1 MSAIPLC
8 SSGLQKLSTWW
19 PPPWGL
25 EDGRSEMPISH
36 LYTYQQ
42 YEAVQEIKNSHGN
55 LGITISRVTTQR
67 HGINITDLNSNPSSD
82 WGSICAPPQHTSPQ
96 SFPNSPKGDIFFLQ
110 MFGLIKSPNSSI
122 EKGKTE
128 TWQSVPCNKDGLC
141 IIQQVVQHGAY
152 ISLYIWS
159 QITSENR
166 TWMFLTILSFF
177 SYLIDFWIQL
187 KVFTYCGS
195 EFHRLTICD
204 IKGHFLY
211 HFKIYCLLI
220 ELGILLCLFH
230 KTG

>member
-1 MSAIPLC
+1 MLIWASKIKYLMTP
-8 SSGLQKLSTWW
+8 SVR
-19 PPPWGL
+19 PWGW
-25 EDGRSEMPISH
+25 EEWDAHITPI
-36 LYTYQQ
+36 YIPAIRGCPRNKEFPWQPRDYNKQGD
-42 YEAVQEIKNSHGN
+42 N
-55 LGITISRVTTQR
+55 QR

-82 WGSICAPPQHTSPQ
+82 WGSICAPPQHTPPQ
-96 SFPNSPKGDIFFLQ
+96 SFPDSPKEDIFFLQ

-187 KVFTYCGS
+187 KVFTYCGR